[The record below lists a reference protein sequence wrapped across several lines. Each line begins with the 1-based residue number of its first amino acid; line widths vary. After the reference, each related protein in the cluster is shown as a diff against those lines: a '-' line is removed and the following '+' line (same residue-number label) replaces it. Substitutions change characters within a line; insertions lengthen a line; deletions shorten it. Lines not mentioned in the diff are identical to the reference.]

1 MNSLFCRARPVNKP
15 QKKKFITME
24 HGGLYES
31 TNFSCVA
38 ENEAGRTTKRI
49 QVIVTGRKFFL
60 KLN

>member
-1 MNSLFCRARPVNKP
+1 
-15 QKKKFITME
+15 ME

-49 QVIVTGRKFFL
+49 QVIVTGKAL
-60 KLN
+60 CAKLLLLLVANTTTWYFTYR

>member
-1 MNSLFCRARPVNKP
+1 MISLLSRGRPINKP

-38 ENEAGRTTKRI
+38 QNEAGITTKRI
-49 QVIVTGRKFFL
+49 QVIVTGKILF
-60 KLN
+60 